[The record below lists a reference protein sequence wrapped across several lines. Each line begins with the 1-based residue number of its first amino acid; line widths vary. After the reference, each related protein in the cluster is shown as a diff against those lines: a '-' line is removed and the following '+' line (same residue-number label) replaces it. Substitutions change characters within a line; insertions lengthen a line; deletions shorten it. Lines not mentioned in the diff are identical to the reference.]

1 MGLSLQEANLLG
13 IGHLHPAMSRG
24 RSAEREL
31 LERIEPQPSRRVL
44 SLDGALNRTERAF
57 WHDVRL
63 SPLIRQIAREPVTF
77 RLAGR
82 TRYTPDFGIWPEPAS
97 DWRFTLVEVK
107 GFMRDDAAVKIKVAA
122 DLFPQFRWL
131 LVYREKGG
139 GWRVHNVDRNGIG
152 RKPIV
157 VSWINGVV

>member
-1 MGLSLQEANLLG
+1 MRLSFSEARRLN
-13 IGHLHPAMSRG
+13 IDPAVIDR
-24 RSAEREL
+24 A
-31 LERIEPQPSRRVL
+31 RRRPDVPAVAVPDAPG
-44 SLDGALNRTERAF
+44 DGMNRTERAF
-57 WHDVRL
+57 YDHVRPSSL
-63 SPLIRQIAREPVTF
+63 VRQIEREPVTF

-82 TRYTPDFGIWPEPAS
+82 TKFTPDFGVWPEPAS

-139 GWRVHNVDRNGIG
+139 DWRVHEVTRSGIA
-152 RKPIV
+152 RRPIIIP
-157 VSWINGVV
+157 WING